1 MLLLPLTF
9 NHAGRWSA
17 DLPFG
22 FRRGGDGRSGLRFV
36 LDHGGSEAVRGAA
49 GFVGAALESDRG
61 FLPLTIN
68 RTGMLCGFCCLRWA
82 PEMRLGGSS
91 ASAGGV
97 ACGIAWVIVSDKE
110 KDALWAELWV
120 AVARWLVVCNVL
132 VWRTSKSVAPRN
144 FDTDRSKCTCGVD
157 MRREWGSDRGA
168 WNRKNHAQLL
178 LQLHLP
184 ITKAGCADRE
194 DAQDR
199 RNADARRDS

>member
-1 MLLLPLTF
+1 MGVSVGGMVWEEMRRVDGEGCRVITPEMFTCCCAAYISYVLMTLFCWFPLTF
-9 NHAGRWSA
+9 NRAGRWSA

-97 ACGIAWVIVSDKE
+97 ACGMV
-110 KDALWAELWV
+110 
-120 AVARWLVVCNVL
+120 
-132 VWRTSKSVAPRN
+132 
-144 FDTDRSKCTCGVD
+144 
-157 MRREWGSDRGA
+157 WGSCIG
-168 WNRKNHAQLL
+168 
-178 LQLHLP
+178 
-184 ITKAGCADRE
+184 
-194 DAQDR
+194 
-199 RNADARRDS
+199 